1 MVSAPFRGNGDD
13 ERPGDSVGVVTRWEW
28 PNAFD
33 GVTVNDLRKVQA
45 AIADG
50 RWRENSQA
58 KDWAGV
64 AVAKVLNLDATN
76 KAHRAKIAALL
87 KTWIANRM
95 LVVVEAEDAS
105 RRKRFFIEVGTAAND

>member
-1 MVSAPFRGNGDD
+1 MLFPLA
-13 ERPGDSVGVVTRWEW
+13 
-28 PNAFD
+28 
-33 GVTVNDLRKVQA
+33 LRS
-45 AIADG
+45 D
-50 RWRENSQA
+50 SQA
-58 KDWAGV
+58 KDWGV

>member
-1 MVSAPFRGNGDD
+1 M
-13 ERPGDSVGVVTRWEW
+13 
-28 PNAFD
+28 
-33 GVTVNDLRKVQA
+33 QA
-45 AIADG
+45 AIGAG
-50 RWRENSQA
+50 RWRESSQA
-58 KDWAGV
+58 KNWPGY
-64 AVAKVLNLDATN
+64 AVASVLKLDPTN